1 MRELSPHGTSALHL
15 VDGVA
20 FLHEDA
26 TVFEAMLEGWTAQ
39 QVGGR
44 RLQPETAADRLRM
57 VRRFQAHAQSWPW
70 EWSAAML
77 DEWML
82 DLVSVHRLAA
92 STVRHYQLAI
102 GWFCDFICSPHYGW
116 VRECEA
122 RFGTHPIQ
130 ICHEWNTRPHVQE
143 NEGDPRRRPLT
154 RDELQRLFD
163 RADDE
168 VEARLAAGRK
178 GAAAAYRDATLLKVV
193 YGWGL
198 RAHEAIMLDIVDLFR
213 NPKVPAFGD
222 LGMLR
227 VRYGKSSRGG
237 PPKLRTVASVVPW
250 AVTALQ
256 DYLENVL
263 PLMSTGTSNA
273 MWFSERSR
281 RLGVRAIGDRFARYR
296 DDLGLDSRLTPH
308 CLRHSYATHLIE
320 DGHDPVFVQRQL
332 GHVYQATTSIYT
344 HVSEDFA
351 NKLMQAAL
359 SNIPG
364 LNNPER
370 TP

>member
-1 MRELSPHGTSALHL
+1 MREFTPHGASALHL

-20 FLHEDA
+20 FLREDA
-26 TVFEAMLEGWTAQ
+26 AVFEAMLEGWTAQ

-44 RLQPETAADRLRM
+44 RLQRETAADRLRI
-57 VRRFQAHAQSWPW
+57 VRRFQEHAQSWPW

-82 DLVSVHRLAA
+82 DLVSVHRLAG
-92 STVRHYQLAI
+92 STMRHYQLVI

-116 VRECEA
+116 VRECED

-130 ICHEWNTRPHVQE
+130 ICHDWNTRPHVQE

-163 RADDE
+163 RADEE
-168 VEARLAAGRK
+168 VDARLSAGRK

-198 RAHEAIMLDIVDLFR
+198 RSHEAIMLDTVDLFR

-227 VRYGKSSRGG
+227 VRFGKSSRGG

-263 PLMSTGTSNA
+263 PLMRTGTSNA

-296 DDLGLDSRLTPH
+296 DDLGLDSQLTPH

-332 GHVYQATTSIYT
+332 GHVYQSTTSIYT

-351 NKLMQAAL
+351 NRLLQAAL
-359 SNIPG
+359 TNIPA
-364 LNNPER
+364 LNTLEIP
-370 TP
+370 

>member
-1 MRELSPHGTSALHL
+1 MGEQQPQGASSLYL
-15 VDGVA
+15 VDGVT
-20 FLHEDA
+20 FMREDVA
-26 TVFEAMLEGWTAQ
+26 VFEAMLEGWTAQ

-44 RLQPETAADRLRM
+44 RLQPETAAERLRV
-57 VRRFQAHAQSWPW
+57 VRRFQAHAQAWPW

-130 ICHEWNTRPHVQE
+130 ICHDWNTRPHVQE
-143 NEGDPRRRPLT
+143 SEGDPRRRPLT

-168 VEARLAAGRK
+168 VETRLAGGRK

-198 RAHEAIMLDIVDLFR
+198 RAHEAIMLDTVDLFR
-213 NPKVPAFGD
+213 NPKAPAFGD

-227 VRYGKSSRGG
+227 VRFGKSTRGG

-250 AVTALQ
+250 AVSALQ

-263 PLMSTGTSNA
+263 PLMRSGTSNA

-296 DDLGLDSRLTPH
+296 DDLGLDSQLTPH

-332 GHVYQATTSIYT
+332 GHVYQSTTSIYT

-351 NKLMQAAL
+351 NRLLQAAL
-359 SNIPG
+359 TNIPG
-364 LNNPER
+364 LSTPER
-370 TP
+370 TS